1 MAHSAGASGTAQPWL
16 ICGEGFVALRIIVR
30 PGVSRRGVVRVDA
43 RGLVVAL
50 NSPPEKG
57 KANDEL
63 VEYLARTFKIPR
75 AAVTIVRG
83 AASRHKTVRIATNNP
98 RVVAAAFEAL
108 ADGRNV
114 SRVV

>member
-1 MAHSAGASGTAQPWL
+1 MAQSAGASGTAQPWL

-30 PGVSRRGVVRVDA
+30 PGVSRRGVVRVEA

-63 VEYLARTFKIPR
+63 VEYLARTFRMPR

-83 AASRHKTVRIATNNP
+83 AASRHKAVRIATNNP
-98 RVVAAAFEAL
+98 RALTVALEAL
-108 ADGRNV
+108 AGERNS

>member
-1 MAHSAGASGTAQPWL
+1 MARSAVAAGVTQPWL
-16 ICGEGFVALRIIVR
+16 ICGDGFVALRVVVR

-43 RGLVVAL
+43 RGLIVAL

-63 VEYLARTFKIPR
+63 VEYLARALKTPR

-83 AASRHKTVRIATNNP
+83 AASKHKTVRIAASSP
-98 RVVAAAFEAL
+98 RAVAAALEAL
-108 ADGRNV
+108 ANGTNV
-114 SRVV
+114 SGEV